1 MPIFILSADRPGTL
15 VGTGANQ
22 TIDQKEIFGNHVR
35 FFYDMGLPNKE
46 YDQLERYMGEAIC
59 HLKGANYKNPPGPV
73 HLNFPFDEPLFS
85 NDKVGSGKYLIDS
98 IQHIVMKKTSIR
110 MIPDSKKPLFVI
122 GANINGNF
130 QDDLIS
136 LAEKI
141 NAPILADPL
150 SQVRYGFK
158 SENII
163 SHYDIFLKKIDFEPD
178 FVLRIGFKPTS
189 KILCNHLDQW
199 KEKTLLVSPYF
210 QHNDDC
216 SNFVQSLIDEYLKF
230 QINVIN
236 WRGDEKWLNIIKS
249 IDGKIEEFI
258 SLEVNMHEGLIA
270 RVCQESVRD
279 DDQFMIGN
287 SMPIRDVDGYTNSN
301 ENKIITYANRG
312 ASGIDG
318 VLSTALGMSYCNEN
332 RSLLLIGDLSFYHD
346 MNGLL
351 ISKYEID
358 LTIVVINNE
367 GGGIF
372 SFLPMAEMNKDEFK
386 EYWTTNTGLD
396 LMRVAA
402 LHSCHYESVTDLV
415 ELKKSIKDSFNIK
428 GIKIIEIKTVI
439 SENVA
444 LHQKLMDKVAEEITN

>member
-1 MPIFILSADRPGTL
+1 
-15 VGTGANQ
+15 
-22 TIDQKEIFGNHVR
+22 
-35 FFYDMGLPNKE
+35 
-46 YDQLERYMGEAIC
+46 
-59 HLKGANYKNPPGPV
+59 
-73 HLNFPFDEPLFS
+73 
-85 NDKVGSGKYLIDS
+85 
-98 IQHIVMKKTSIR
+98 
-110 MIPDSKKPLFVI
+110 
-122 GANINGNF
+122 
-130 QDDLIS
+130 
-136 LAEKI
+136 
-141 NAPILADPL
+141 
-150 SQVRYGFK
+150 
-158 SENII
+158 
-163 SHYDIFLKKIDFEPD
+163 
-178 FVLRIGFKPTS
+178 
-189 KILCNHLDQW
+189 HLDQW

-216 SNFVQSLIDEYLKF
+216 FNFVQSLIDEYLKF

-236 WRGDEKWLNIIKS
+236 WRGDEKWLNTIKS

-270 RVCQESVRD
+270 RVCQESLYD

-318 VLSTALGMSYCNEN
+318 VLSTALGISYCNEN

-351 ISKYEID
+351 ISKYGID

-402 LHSCHYESVTDLV
+402 LHGCHYESVADLV